1 MKYLIDLD
9 GTILDGKKAN
19 RDSVQFINELQR
31 QKTRFVIMTNSI
43 KSPQSIW
50 EKLHEAGISLPI
62 NCILNPITAI
72 NAFLKN
78 KKILKS
84 YIVGSQF
91 EIEQIISKHEVNDPE
106 IIILL
111 DFEKNNITYAELQIV
126 FSLIQKGISVIA
138 ASGSTFYLKN
148 GINYLDTGSFVNLL
162 ETTGNIQVKIFGKPS
177 PDYFCAGIALL
188 DSKPSNITVVG
199 DDWST
204 DINGATNAGCK
215 SVLLKS
221 GKYMSG
227 DEDKCEPGRVVKNLM
242 DIFE

>member
-19 RDSVQFINELQR
+19 NDSVQFINELKRKKAQ
-31 QKTRFVIMTNSI
+31 FVIMTNSI

-50 EKLHEAGISLPI
+50 EKLHAAGISLPI

-78 KKILKS
+78 KTILKS

-91 EIEQIISKHEVNDPE
+91 EIEQIVSKHEVTDPE

-138 ASGSTFYLKN
+138 ASGSRFYLKN
-148 GINYLDTGSFVNLL
+148 GINYLDTGSFVNLF
-162 ETTGNIQVKIFGKPS
+162 ETTGNIQVRIFGKPS
-177 PDYFCAGIALL
+177 LDYFCAGIALL
-188 DSKPSNITVVG
+188 DSEPSDITVIG

-204 DINGATNAGCK
+204 DIIGATNAECK

-227 DEDKCEPGRVVKNLM
+227 DENKCEPGRVVKNLM